1 MRPATRTGR
10 WRRTEAVMKRNEYAG
25 WKEVF
30 LFSLRQEMK
39 QKSFRVF
46 LILMC
51 VIIVAVMPVSAWLRQ
66 RDGEQAKATEV
77 SSLTVYDETGL
88 GIDYSRAL
96 AGGRYEG
103 LQVTEAFGDGFAS
116 HVQALEESQ
125 DSREVLVRVTY
136 EEAGYFNLTF
146 VKAATADLKDSDCE
160 QLSQDFESFF
170 LEARMRVVDVEQ
182 EQLDFINQPV
192 ESRVEYTTQD
202 GEITPEEDGEGISM
216 SEYYVLLAGIV
227 IVMMIVNMGGGQIAM
242 SIVTEKSTKVV
253 EYLMINVRPMALIVG
268 KILAALTTVV
278 MQFAAFGVSCLL
290 STVISRVIFG
300 YVPGSGEEGAGSGIM
315 ELLTHVNGGTLL
327 LSAAMILVGVLFFSI
342 VAGLAGASVSR
353 MEEMA
358 EGMKI
363 YQMLLIVGSYVGIF
377 LCIMQM
383 TGKVSDVAVNIC
395 CILPLSAPFVM
406 PANLLLGKVGVAT
419 GLVSLAVVIACT
431 AALFSFTAK
440 VYESMIFYNGNVL
453 KLKDILQIARNRRGA
468 GVNSDHGGA
477 ADRDGRG
484 SGGRDGKGG
493 GHHE

>member
-1 MRPATRTGR
+1 MPRIARR
-10 WRRTEAVMKRNEYAG
+10 RRTEAVMKRNEYAG

-30 LFSLRQEMK
+30 IFSLRQEIK
-39 QKSFRVF
+39 QKSFRGF

-51 VIIVAVMPVSAWLRQ
+51 LVILAAMPVSSWLQ
-66 RDGEQAKATEV
+66 HRDQEQIKATEV
-77 SSLTVYDETGL
+77 SRLTVYDETGL
-88 GIDYSRAL
+88 GIDYSQAL
-96 AGGRYEG
+96 EGERYSG
-103 LQVTEAFGDGFAS
+103 VQVTEALGDGFVS
-116 HVQALEESQ
+116 HVEALEESQ
-125 DSREVLVRVTY
+125 DSTEMIVHVTY

-146 VKAATADLKDSDCE
+146 VKAATADLKDKDCE
-160 QLSQDFESFF
+160 QLSQDFENFF
-170 LEARMRVVDVEQ
+170 LDARIRVVDVDQ

-192 ESRVEYTTQD
+192 TSRVEYTTQE

-216 SEYYVLLAGIV
+216 TEYYVLLAGIV

-268 KILAALTTVV
+268 KILAALTTVLI
-278 MQFAAFGVSCLL
+278 QFAAFGVSYLL
-290 STVISRVIFG
+290 SGEISKLIFG
-300 YVPGSGEEGAGSGIM
+300 SAQSGAETEQMSGIM
-315 ELLTHVNGGTLL
+315 ELFAHVNGGTLL
-327 LSAAMILVGVLFFSI
+327 LAAAMILVGVLFFSI

-358 EGMKI
+358 EGLKI
-363 YQMLLIVGSYVGIF
+363 YQMLLVVGAYVGIF

-383 TGKVSDVAVNIC
+383 LGKVSDVVVNIC

-406 PANLLLGKVGVAT
+406 PANLLLGKVGVVT
-419 GLVSLAVVIACT
+419 GLVSLAVVMVCT

-453 KLKDILQIARNRRGA
+453 KLKDILQIAKNRRVA
-468 GVNSDHGGA
+468 AEGVRKED
-477 ADRDGRG
+477 
-484 SGGRDGKGG
+484 